1 MRIDTFVFQ
10 RAFCERA
17 RPLVPADKLEALPA
31 DSFEPSNQARRFQ
44 QMALAVSVAAGASGV
59 PTLAALSQ
67 EIGQNL
73 VSQAE
78 DAAFA
83 DHVADQ
89 YSSLG
94 QRQDERVEQ
103 AWSRVAQASGS
114 NFPAPVVLESSFIDA
129 QSDSREMY
137 LGTASLAG
145 DMANDSVLLFTL
157 AHEEGHRQHRDKA
170 GAAGLE
176 AFLASCQGNDELESL
191 GFKVLREGRHQNERE
206 ADAFAAGVLAQLDC
220 EPAPVLAFLAGLEG
234 DLQHPEGRQRERLVR
249 QALGR

>member
-1 MRIDTFVFQ
+1 MRIDTFQFQ

-17 RPLVPADKLEALPA
+17 RPLVPADQLEALPA

-44 QMALAVSVAAGASGV
+44 QMVLAVSAAAGASQV
-59 PTLAALSQ
+59 PALAALSQ

-83 DHVADQ
+83 DNLADQ
-89 YSSLG
+89 YSSLPH
-94 QRQDERVEQ
+94 RQDPRVEQ
-103 AWSRVAQASGS
+103 AWSQVAQASQS
-114 NFPAPVVLESSFIDA
+114 SFPAPVVLESSFIDA

-145 DMANDSVLLFTL
+145 DMADDTILLFTL

-170 GAAGLE
+170 GVAGLE
-176 AFLASCQGNDELESL
+176 AFLAGCQGNDQLESL
-191 GFKVLREGRHQNERE
+191 SFKVLREGRHQNERE
-206 ADAFAAGVLAQLDC
+206 ADAFAAGVLAQLGCD
-220 EPAPVLAFLAGLEG
+220 PAPALAFLGGLEA
-234 DLQHPEGRQRERLVR
+234 DMQHPGGHEREQLVR